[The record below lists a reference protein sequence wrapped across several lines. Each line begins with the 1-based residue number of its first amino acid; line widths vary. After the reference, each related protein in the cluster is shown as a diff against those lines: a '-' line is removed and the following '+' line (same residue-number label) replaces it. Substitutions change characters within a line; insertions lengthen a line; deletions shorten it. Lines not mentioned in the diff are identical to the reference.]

1 MICCMAGSKGGAMKS
16 TLLQNLSVIHTLK
29 GHEILLVDSDVQAST
44 NSFIQ
49 LRDELSIEPRIP
61 CIQKYGRSLQK
72 EIQGLAQKYDTIFV
86 DTPGRDAIETRGGML
101 AADILICPCQ
111 PSQLDLWAMEGLHD
125 TINTVMDFNP
135 NLRVYVVLSRV
146 SPNRMMRDTAEARD
160 YLQEFEHF
168 TVCETEIT
176 ERVVFRRAV
185 SSGKSVVEMIPKDSK
200 ANNEIQL
207 LYKEIFG

>member
-1 MICCMAGSKGGAMKS
+1 MKS

-29 GHEILLVDSDVQAST
+29 GHETLLVDSDVQAST

-125 TINTVMDFNP
+125 TTNTVMDFNP

>member
-1 MICCMAGSKGGAMKS
+1 MAGSKGGAMKS

-29 GHEILLVDSDVQAST
+29 GHETLLVDSDVQAST

-135 NLRVYVVLSRV
+135 NLRVHVVLSRV
-146 SPNRMMRDTAEARD
+146 SPNRMMRDTAEARG

-168 TVCETEIT
+168 TVCENEIT

-185 SSGKSVVEMIPKDSK
+185 SSGKSVVEMIPNDSK